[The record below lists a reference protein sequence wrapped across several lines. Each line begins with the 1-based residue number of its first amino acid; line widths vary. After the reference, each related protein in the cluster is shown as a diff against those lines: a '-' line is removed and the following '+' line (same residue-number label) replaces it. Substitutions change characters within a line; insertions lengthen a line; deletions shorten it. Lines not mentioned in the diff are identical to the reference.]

1 MAGMST
7 EFSDVPAGSDEA
19 WKEHVRA
26 ENAELD
32 RQAAAGENA
41 PEPGQPPRIP
51 PADFPGLVEMFTTQA
66 LVALGLIPHPA
77 SGKAE
82 HQLPLARHFIDLLG
96 IIEAKTAGNLS
107 TDETSLLGGTL
118 HYLRMSYIEISKKTP
133 DPKN

>member
-1 MAGMST
+1 MSPDSP
-7 EFSDVPAGSDEA
+7 EVPIGSDEA
-19 WKEHVRA
+19 WKEHMRA

-32 RQAAAGENA
+32 RQMVAGEGT

-66 LVALGLIPHPA
+66 LVALGMIPHPA

-96 IIEAKTAGNLS
+96 IIESKTTGNLS
-107 TDETSLLGGTL
+107 ADETSLLGGTL
-118 HYLRMSYIEISKKTP
+118 HYLRMSYIEISRTMP